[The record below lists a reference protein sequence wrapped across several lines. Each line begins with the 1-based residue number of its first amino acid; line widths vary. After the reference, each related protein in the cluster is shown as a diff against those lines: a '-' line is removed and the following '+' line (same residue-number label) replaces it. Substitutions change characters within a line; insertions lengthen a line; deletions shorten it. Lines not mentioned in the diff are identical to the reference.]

1 MVNLNID
8 LPDETHKSLK
18 FQAIKEDKTLKDLI
32 IQRLALAVEGRR
44 KDGKRKQA

>member
-8 LPDETHKSLK
+8 LPDDVHKSLK
-18 FQAIKEDKTLKDLI
+18 FQAIKDNITLKDLI
-32 IQRLALAVEGRR
+32 ISKLAQAIEGRK